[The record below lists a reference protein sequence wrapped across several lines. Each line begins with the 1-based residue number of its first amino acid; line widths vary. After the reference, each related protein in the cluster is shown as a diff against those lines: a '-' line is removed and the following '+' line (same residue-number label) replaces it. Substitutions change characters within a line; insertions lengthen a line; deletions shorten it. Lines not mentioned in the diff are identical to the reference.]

1 MPRIKTQTAL
11 LIFAKAP
18 VPGQVKT
25 RLIPALGATRATEI
39 HNELLRQTLATA
51 RRSSIQALTLCCAPD
66 ARHPTLLEY
75 AERFSLRLEEQ
86 VGGDL
91 GERMYFALEQALQDH
106 RQALLIGSDC
116 AELTEFDLDLAC
128 RKLTEGWEVVLGP
141 ARDHG
146 YYLIGVTAAR
156 RQLFTGIEWGTDRV
170 LAETRKRITQLNL
183 KHFEL
188 PARRDIDRPEDL
200 EWLSR
205 HRVRQPLPVTV
216 ASSPQAQG
224 RIS

>member
-1 MPRIKTQTAL
+1 MTGIKTQTAL

-25 RLIPALGATRATEI
+25 RLIPALGATRAAEI
-39 HNELLRQTLATA
+39 HSELLRQTLATA
-51 RRSSIQALTLCCAPD
+51 RRSSIRDLTLCCAPD

-75 AERFSLRLEEQ
+75 AERFSLKLEEQ
-86 VGGDL
+86 IDGDL
-91 GERMYFALEQALQDH
+91 GERMRFALEQALQDC

-116 AELTEFDLDLAC
+116 AELTEFDLDLAQ
-128 RKLTEGWEVVLGP
+128 RKLAEGCEVVLGP
-141 ARDHG
+141 AHDCG
-146 YYLIGVTAAR
+146 YYLIGMKSPR

-170 LAETRKRITQLNL
+170 LTETRKRITQLNL
-183 KHFEL
+183 KRFEL

-200 EWLSR
+200 EWLRR
-205 HRVRQPLPVTV
+205 HRTRQSLPVRV

>member
-1 MPRIKTQTAL
+1 MPRIKPQTAL
-11 LIFAKAP
+11 LIFTKAP

-66 ARHPTLLEY
+66 AKHPALLEY
-75 AERFSLRLEEQ
+75 AECFSLSLEDQ
-86 VGGDL
+86 VDGDL
-91 GERMYFALEQALQDH
+91 GERMRFALEQALQDH

-116 AELTEFDLDLAC
+116 VELTEFDLDLAR
-128 RKLTEGWEVVLGP
+128 RKLAEGCEVVLGP
-141 ARDHG
+141 AHDHG
-146 YYLIGVTAAR
+146 YYLIGMTVAR

-183 KHFEL
+183 KRFEL

-200 EWLSR
+200 EWLR
-205 HRVRQPLPVTV
+205 RRRARQPLPVRV
-216 ASSPQAQG
+216 ASPQAQA

>member
-1 MPRIKTQTAL
+1 MPRIKAQTAL

-25 RLIPALGATRATEI
+25 RLIPALGAIRAAEI

-51 RRSSIQALTLCCAPD
+51 RRSSIQDLTLCCAPD

-91 GERMYFALEQALQDH
+91 GERMCFALEQALQDH

-116 AELTEFDLDLAC
+116 AELTEFDLDLAQ
-128 RKLTEGWEVVLGP
+128 RKLAEGWEVVLGP
-141 ARDHG
+141 AHDHG

-170 LAETRKRITQLNL
+170 LAETRKRITQLHL

-205 HRVRQPLPVTV
+205 HRARQPFPVTA
-216 ASSPQAQG
+216 ASSPQAQD

>member
-1 MPRIKTQTAL
+1 MPRIKAQTAL

-66 ARHPTLLEY
+66 ARHPALLEY
-75 AERFSLRLEEQ
+75 AERFALRLEDQ
-86 VGGDL
+86 VDGDL
-91 GERMYFALEQALQDH
+91 GERMRFALEQALQDH

-116 AELTEFDLDLAC
+116 VELTEFDLDLAR
-128 RKLTEGWEVVLGP
+128 RKLAEGCEVVLGP
-141 ARDHG
+141 AHDHG
-146 YYLIGVTAAR
+146 YYLIGMTAPR

-183 KHFEL
+183 KRFEL

-200 EWLSR
+200 EWLRR
-205 HRVRQPLPVTV
+205 HRARQPLPVTV
-216 ASSPQAQG
+216 ASFPQAQA

>member
-1 MPRIKTQTAL
+1 MPRIKAQTAL

-25 RLIPALGATRATEI
+25 RLIPALGAARATEI
-39 HNELLRQTLATA
+39 HNELLWQTLATA
-51 RRSSIQALTLCCAPD
+51 RRSSIRSLTLCCAPD

-75 AERFSLRLEEQ
+75 AERFSLRLEDQ
-86 VGGDL
+86 VDSDL
-91 GERMYFALEQALQDH
+91 GERMRFALEQALQDH

-116 AELTEFDLDLAC
+116 VELTEFDLDLAR
-128 RKLTEGWEVVLGP
+128 RKLAEGCEVVLGP
-141 ARDHG
+141 AHDHG
-146 YYLIGVTAAR
+146 YYLIGMTAVR

-183 KHFEL
+183 KRFEL

-205 HRVRQPLPVTV
+205 HRARQALPVTV
-216 ASSPQAQG
+216 ASSPQAPG

>member
-1 MPRIKTQTAL
+1 MPRIKAQTAL

-25 RLIPALGATRATEI
+25 RLIPALGATGATEI
-39 HNELLRQTLATA
+39 HNQLLRQTLATA
-51 RRSSIQALTLCCAPD
+51 RRSSIRALTLCCAPD
-66 ARHPTLLEY
+66 ARHPALLEY
-75 AERFSLRLEEQ
+75 AERFSLRLEAQ
-86 VGGDL
+86 VDGDL
-91 GERMYFALEQALQDH
+91 GERMGFALEQALQDH

-116 AELTEFDLDLAC
+116 VELTEFDLDLAR
-128 RKLTEGWEVVLGP
+128 RKLAEGCEVVLGP
-141 ARDHG
+141 AHDHG
-146 YYLIGVTAAR
+146 YYLIGMTAPH

-183 KHFEL
+183 KRFEL

-205 HRVRQPLPVTV
+205 HRARQPLPVMV

>member
-1 MPRIKTQTAL
+1 MPRIKPQTAL

-75 AERFSLRLEEQ
+75 AERFSLRLEDQ
-86 VGGDL
+86 VDGDL
-91 GERMYFALEQALQDH
+91 GERMRFALEQALQDH

-116 AELTEFDLDLAC
+116 VELTEFDLDLAR
-128 RKLTEGWEVVLGP
+128 RKLAEGYEVVLGP
-141 ARDHG
+141 AHDHG
-146 YYLIGVTAAR
+146 YYLIGMTVPR

-183 KHFEL
+183 KRFEL

-200 EWLSR
+200 EWLR
-205 HRVRQPLPVTV
+205 RRRTRQPLPVKV
-216 ASSPQAQG
+216 ASSPQAQA

>member
-1 MPRIKTQTAL
+1 MPRIKPQTAL

-25 RLIPALGATRATEI
+25 RLIPALGATGATEI
-39 HNELLRQTLATA
+39 HNELLRQTLAMA

-66 ARHPTLLEY
+66 ARHPALLEY
-75 AERFSLRLEEQ
+75 AERFALRLEDQ
-86 VGGDL
+86 VDGDL
-91 GERMYFALEQALQDH
+91 GERMRFALEQALQDH

-116 AELTEFDLDLAC
+116 VELTEFDLDLAR
-128 RKLTEGWEVVLGP
+128 RKLAEGCEVVLGP
-141 ARDHG
+141 AHDHG
-146 YYLIGVTAAR
+146 YYLIGMTAPR
-156 RQLFTGIEWGTDRV
+156 RQLFTGIEWGTNRV

-183 KHFEL
+183 KRFEL

-200 EWLSR
+200 EWLR
-205 HRVRQPLPVTV
+205 RRWARQPLPVRV
-216 ASSPQAQG
+216 ASSPQAQA